1 MNGYC
6 SIKKSL
12 PFLIALLTV
21 PSILLSACQPNTTQ
35 TVVSL
40 PQVTPTFTIPPASFH
55 LIAIFPGVVTDA
67 DYNTLGYIG
76 INEVQRDLDIDTAY
90 VENVAVYNADAVI
103 RGYIADGYNIV
114 WTHGAQFAETTVD
127 IAHHF
132 PNVYFIA
139 EGDEPVADP
148 PANLWF
154 INRNFQ
160 VGYYLI
166 GATAA
171 LSTTT
176 GTIGYIGGD
185 RLPFSYAE
193 VHAIE
198 QAIRDLG
205 KADSI
210 TLKTVWVGDFNNP
223 IKAKKLTEE
232 LLAQNVDFIMGS
244 LNLGMFG
251 AFEAVKAVQSK
262 KILIT
267 AKYLDKSGF
276 APDQYVTSLLYD
288 FSTPLKNIVQRIS
301 LGESGGNY
309 DLGFAAGESL
319 QLPFTNVEPGV
330 EKQVRAL
337 LDQIISGKIVVVE
350 DTTPIQ

>member
-1 MNGYC
+1 MN
-6 SIKKSL
+6 KSL
-12 PFLIALLTV
+12 PFLVGLLTAT
-21 PSILLSACQPNTTQ
+21 SILLTACQPAATA
-35 TVVSL
+35 TVISL
-40 PQVTPTFTIPPASFH
+40 PQQSPTFTVPPDTFH
-55 LIAIFPGVVTDA
+55 LVAIFPGVVTDA
-67 DYNTLGYIG
+67 DFNTLGYIG

-90 VENVAVYNADAVI
+90 VENVAVYNADAII
-103 RGYIADGYNIV
+103 RGYIMDGYNIV
-114 WTHGAQFAETTVD
+114 WTHGAQYIETTVD
-127 IAHHF
+127 IAQHF
-132 PNVYFIA
+132 PNVSFIA

-154 INRNFQ
+154 IDRNFQ
-160 VGYYLI
+160 VGFYLI

-176 GTIGYIGGD
+176 GNIGYIGGE
-185 RLPFSYAE
+185 RLPFTYAE

-205 KADSI
+205 KQDST
-210 TLKTVWVGDFNNP
+210 TLKAVWVGDFNDP
-223 IKAKKLTEE
+223 TRARKFTEE

-251 AFEAVKAVQSK
+251 AFEAVKAVPNK

-267 AKYLDKSGF
+267 AKYMDKSGF

-288 FSTPLKNIVQRIS
+288 FSAPLKYIVQRIS
-301 LGESGGNY
+301 MGETGGY
-309 DLGFAAGESL
+309 YALGFSAGESL
-319 QLPFTNVEPGV
+319 QLSFTNVDPGV
-330 EKQVRAL
+330 EQTVKSL
-337 LDQIISGKIVVVE
+337 LDKIISGKIIVIE